1 MRAKFLNLLGLL
13 LIIFFTSSSL
23 YAQKTITGKV
33 VDNRDIGLPGVTIV
47 EVGTANAT
55 ITDLDGNYSLKVSE
69 NAAVLEFNMMG
80 MKTENVEITSD
91 VINLK
96 MTINDQEIGDVV
108 VIGYGKVK
116 KGDVTGSISTL
127 GSKDFIQG
135 SISSPQD
142 LISGKI
148 PGVSV
153 TSSGGAP
160 GSSSVIR
167 IRGGSS
173 LSASNDPLIVID
185 GIPVENSDVAGMRN
199 PLNVINPEDI
209 ESFTVLKDAS
219 ATAIYGS
226 RASNGVI
233 IITTKKSQQ
242 GAPFKIS
249 YTVNTAISTLP
260 NKLDVLSA
268 DEYRTLITEKYGEG
282 SIQANLLG
290 TSNTDW
296 QNEIYQNAFNQE
308 HNLSLS
314 GSVKVLPYR
323 VSLSYT
329 DQKGVLKTD
338 GFQRMSGA
346 ILLNPKLMNDHLNI
360 TVNVRG
366 TNVQNQFADGG
377 AVGAAVRFDPT
388 QSVLVDDQ
396 TFGGYYTWLAGGG
409 NPITIATKNP
419 VALLNQR
426 ENISNVNRILA
437 STQLDYKLHFLP
449 DLHFNVNL
457 ALDRSESNGTNIV
470 PDNASFDWDPSG
482 VTSGYNSEYSQ
493 VKSNELLETYLNY
506 SKDLSTSG
514 TRIDVMGGYSWQHL
528 YSEDHNF
535 STNYS
540 GDADTSQNDYSTEYY
555 LISLYGRLNFTVKD
569 RYILTATLRDDGTSR
584 FSPEN
589 RWGLFPSAAFAWKI
603 SEESFM
609 KNVTQISD
617 MKFRIGYGITGQQ
630 NIGQGNYPYLAR
642 YTYSYPNAAYPFGS
656 TYYNT
661 LRPEAYNYNLKW
673 EETTTYNVGLDFG
686 LFKNRIV
693 GSVDL
698 YKRVTND
705 LLNVIPI
712 PAGTNFNNTIL
723 SNIGSLEN
731 KGVEFN
737 FNFRPIVKTD
747 VFWEIGFNVS
757 YNKNEITKLTVVED
771 PDYIGVTTGGISGG
785 IGNTVQMHS
794 VGYPASTFY
803 LMEQIYD
810 ADGNPIE
817 GAYVDR
823 NNDGVV
829 NDQDK
834 YLSYSPN
841 ADYLIGFSTR
851 FNYKNIDLSMSARG
865 SIGNFVYDNI
875 SSVNGLSIDMYN
887 SAGYL
892 NNVTNAIT
900 DPGFNDYQL
909 MSDYYV
915 KDASFL
921 RMDNISLG
929 YSKKLFNEKLKFRIA
944 TSVQNVFVI
953 SKYNGLDPE
962 IYGGIDNNMYPR
974 PRIFSV
980 NLNIEF

>member
-1 MRAKFLNLLGLL
+1 MKAKKLNFWSLL
-13 LIIFFTSSSL
+13 LILFLTSSSL
-23 YAQKTITGKV
+23 YAQQTITGKV
-33 VDNRDIGLPGVTIV
+33 VDKRDIGLPGVTIV
-47 EVGTANAT
+47 EVGTSNAT
-55 ITDLDGNYSLKVSE
+55 ITDLDGNYSLNVSE
-69 NAAVLEFNMMG
+69 NATVLEFTMMG
-80 MKTENVEITSD
+80 MKTEDIEITSD

-96 MTINDQEIGDVV
+96 MTDSDQEIGDVV

-116 KGDVTGSISTL
+116 KGDVTGSISTV

-135 SISSPQD
+135 SVSSPQD

-148 PGVSV
+148 PGVSI
-153 TSSGGAP
+153 TSTGGAP

-185 GIPVENSDVAGMRN
+185 GIPVENGGVAGMRN
-199 PLNVINPEDI
+199 PLNVVNPEDI
-209 ESFTVLKDAS
+209 ASFTVLKDAS

-233 IITTKKSQQ
+233 LITTKKSKQ
-242 GAPFKIS
+242 GAPLKIS
-249 YTVNTAISTLP
+249 YTVNTALSTLP
-260 NKLDVLSA
+260 KKLDVLSA

-296 QNEIYQNAFNQE
+296 QNEVFQNAFNQE

-323 VSLSYT
+323 VSMSYS
-329 DQKGVLKTD
+329 DQKGILKTD
-338 GFQRMSGA
+338 GFKRMSGA
-346 ILLNPKLMNDHLNI
+346 IILNPKLMKDHLNI
-360 TVNVRG
+360 TVNLRG

-388 QSVLVDDQ
+388 QPVLVEDQ
-396 TFGGYYTWLAGGG
+396 TFGGYYTWLTSGG

-426 ENISNVNRILA
+426 KNISNVNRILA
-437 STQLDYKLHFLP
+437 STKLDYKLHFLP

-457 ALDRSESNGTNIV
+457 AYDRSESAGTNIV

-482 VTSGYNSEYSQ
+482 VTSGYNSKYSQ
-493 VKSNELLETYLNY
+493 IKSNELLETYLNY
-506 SKDLSTSG
+506 SKDLSSSG
-514 TRIDVMGGYSWQHL
+514 TRIEVMGGYSWQHL

-535 STNYS
+535 STNYA

-555 LISLYGRLNFTVKD
+555 LVSLYSRLNFTIKN

-603 SEESFM
+603 SEEEFI
-609 KNVTQISD
+609 KNIPQISD
-617 MKFRIGYGITGQQ
+617 LKLRIGYGVTGQQ
-630 NIGQGNYPYLAR
+630 NIGQGNYPYLPR
-642 YTYSYPNAAYPFGS
+642 YTYSYPNAAYPFGT

-673 EETTTYNVGLDFG
+673 EQTTTYNIGLDYG

-698 YKRVTND
+698 YKRITSD

-731 KGVEFN
+731 SGIEFN
-737 FNFRPIVKTD
+737 INFRPIVKKD
-747 VFWEIGFNVS
+747 VFWEVGFNVS

-771 PDYIGVTTGGISGG
+771 SSYIGVATGGIAGG

-794 VGYPASTFY
+794 VGYPSSTFY

-834 YLSYSPN
+834 YLSYSPF
-841 ADYLIGFSTR
+841 ADYLVGFSTR
-851 FNYKNIDLSMSARG
+851 FNYKNFDFSMSARG

-900 DPGFNDYQL
+900 DPGFDDYQL

-929 YSKKLFNEKLKFRIA
+929 YSKKLFNEKLKFRIG
-944 TSVQNVFVI
+944 TSVQNAFVI
-953 SKYNGLDPE
+953 SKYDGLDPE
-962 IYGGIDNNMYPR
+962 IFGGIDNNMYPR